1 MRLVVPP
8 RQRHWRC
15 RNEHQRGGEEKD
27 NDNQEETDMS
37 MIECQIVLGRHRYN
51 RNDDTML

>member
-27 NDNQEETDMS
+27 SDNQEETDMS
-37 MIECQIVLGRHRYN
+37 MIECQIVLGRVQ
-51 RNDDTML
+51 